1 MSQSPVGNPGGA
13 SGLGAPSGLVAP
25 GSPGGA
31 SGIGAPSGLVA
42 PGSPRAFS
50 VSVVVDP
57 PTQLHAFA
65 VSVVRLGAPS
75 TLGAAGS
82 SGARSELAAPSGLS
96 AFGAAAGHRNYWP
109 RALLALPVL
118 AAAPTLAAPESPERG
133 TKRRA
138 IDEIDRAMI
147 AMQEAKDLVI
157 SSYDAETKKARD
169 VENRA
174 AGAPL
179 DGDWHEDAIRAVHAA
194 GCNSQAAIRILADLL
209 E

>member
-157 SSYDAETKKARD
+157 SSYDAETKKNQGRREQGGWYVA
-169 VENRA
+169 
-174 AGAPL
+174 
-179 DGDWHEDAIRAVHAA
+179 
-194 GCNSQAAIRILADLL
+194 
-209 E
+209 